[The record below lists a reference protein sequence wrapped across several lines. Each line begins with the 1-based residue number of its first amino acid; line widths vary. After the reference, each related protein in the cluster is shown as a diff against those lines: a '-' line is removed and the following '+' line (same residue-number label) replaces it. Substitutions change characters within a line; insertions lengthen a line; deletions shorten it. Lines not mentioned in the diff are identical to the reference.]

1 MLTDREGKDSTAAT
15 ASESDAI
22 RMIFSMFSMDMVVQK
37 NLSERG
43 GDVIRDEKSRLTYDG
58 RRKHFCWLHDW
69 LCMQK
74 VLFDC

>member
-1 MLTDREGKDSTAAT
+1 MLTDREGKDSTATT

-43 GDVIRDEKSRLTYDG
+43 GDVIRDVGD
-58 RRKHFCWLHDW
+58 HN
-69 LCMQK
+69 
-74 VLFDC
+74 